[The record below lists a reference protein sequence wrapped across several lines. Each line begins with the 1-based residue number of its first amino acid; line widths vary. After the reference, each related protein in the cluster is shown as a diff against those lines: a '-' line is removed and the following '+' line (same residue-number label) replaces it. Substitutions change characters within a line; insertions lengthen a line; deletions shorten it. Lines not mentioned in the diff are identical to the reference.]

1 MRVMPKN
8 LRKRGSLFAAA
19 AILASAGWTVLAQPP
34 AAAIDSAA
42 LSERIR
48 YLASDALAGR
58 GTGTRGA
65 EEAAGFIASVFRG
78 AGLKPI
84 GTSDAGNAAAPL
96 NGSGYFQPFLYTAG
110 VARGKGNTLSAEFSG
125 KTVAYRVETEFSP
138 AGISGS
144 GSAAGPVVFC
154 GYGIQSKD
162 PARDDYAGQDVKGKI
177 VLLLAGHPGDD
188 PHSPLS
194 EFAGIHH
201 KALFAR
207 DLGAAA
213 VLVASPKDSAPP
225 PTNGSDYRDEGVP
238 VFLIRRSIAT
248 DWLAAAGQNLEAA
261 EERLRQGSAPMPLP
275 VRVSLSADVE
285 KVQKTTANVA
295 GLLEGSD
302 PQLRGE
308 FVFIG
313 AHYDHLGM
321 GGPSSLAES
330 REPAIHH
337 GADDNASGAA
347 GVMALADFFASR
359 KIRPRRSLVFLA
371 FSGEELGLLG
381 SAYYVKHPLL
391 PLASSVAMFNMDMIG
406 RLRDDKLAVIGSGSS
421 PDWDAI
427 VADATRD
434 TGLKVN
440 KSEGAFGASDQQSF
454 YTAKVPVLFFFT
466 GVHTEYHRP
475 SDTADKINIAGE
487 VRVLNVV
494 ARCAEKVAQRPERPG
509 YREVPAS
516 AAPTTTSFRVYFGS
530 IPDYAAEVE
539 GVQIAGVREG
549 SPAEKAG
556 LKSGDIVVKFGGH
569 GIRNVQDYTIA
580 LSGNRPGDVVQV
592 VVRRGQKEEI
602 LSATLE
608 APRH

>member
-1 MRVMPKN
+1 MRVMPKI
-8 LRKRGSLFAAA
+8 LRNRLSLFAAVA
-19 AILASAGWTVLAQPP
+19 VVASAGWALRAETPSAG
-34 AAAIDSAA
+34 IDSSA
-42 LSERIR
+42 LSERIQ

-58 GTGTRGA
+58 GTGTPGA
-65 EEAAGFIASVFRG
+65 EEAAAFIASVFRG
-78 AGLKPI
+78 AGLTPI
-84 GTSDAGNAAAPL
+84 GTSDAKNSAAPL
-96 NGSGYFQPFLYTAG
+96 DGSGYFQPFLYTAG
-110 VARGKGNTLSAEFSG
+110 VARGKGNTLSAEYSG
-125 KTVAYRVETEFSP
+125 KTVEYRVETEFSP
-138 AGISGS
+138 ASISGS
-144 GSAAGPVVFC
+144 GKAAGPVVFC

-177 VLLLAGHPGDD
+177 VLLLAGHPGND
-188 PHSPLS
+188 PRSPLS

-213 VLVASPKDSAPP
+213 VLVASPKDSSLP
-225 PTNGSDYRDEGVP
+225 PTNGSDYRDEGLP
-238 VFLIRRSIAT
+238 IFLIRRGIAS
-248 DWLAAAGQNLEAA
+248 DWLAGAGQDLDAA
-261 EERLRQGSAPMPLP
+261 EARLMHGSAPMPLP
-275 VRVSLSADVE
+275 MRVSLSADVE
-285 KVQKTTANVA
+285 KVQMTTSNVA

-302 PQLRGE
+302 PKLKGE
-308 FVFIG
+308 YIFIG
-313 AHYDHLGM
+313 AHYDHLGL

-347 GVMALADFFASR
+347 GVMALANYFSSR

-371 FSGEELGLLG
+371 FSGEELGLFG
-381 SAYYVKHPLL
+381 SAYYVKHPLV
-391 PLASSVAMFNMDMIG
+391 PLTSSVAMFNMDMIG

-427 VADATRD
+427 ISDATHE
-434 TGLKVN
+434 TGLKVSKN
-440 KSEGAFGASDQQSF
+440 EGAFGASDQQSF
-454 YTAKVPVLFFFT
+454 YTAKIPVLFFFT

-475 SDTADKINIAGE
+475 SDTADKINVAGE

-494 ARCAEKVAQRPERPG
+494 ARCAEKVAERPERPG

-549 SPAEKAG
+549 SPADKAG
-556 LKSGDIVVKFGGH
+556 LKSGDIVVKFGGR
-569 GIRNVQDYTIA
+569 GVRNVQDYTIA
-580 LSGNRPGDVVQV
+580 LSGHRPGDVVDV
-592 VVRRGQKEEI
+592 VVRRGQKEEV

-608 APRH
+608 APRR